1 MRTLI
6 DKSLLRGR
14 YKATLNGRD
23 VRGVAIASCLY
34 LCEATSEG
42 TRLTQK
48 MSLLK

>member
-1 MRTLI
+1 VRTLI
-6 DKSLLRGR
+6 DKSLPPGR
-14 YKATLNGRD
+14 YKATLN
-23 VRGVAIASCLY
+23 VRGVAVATGLY